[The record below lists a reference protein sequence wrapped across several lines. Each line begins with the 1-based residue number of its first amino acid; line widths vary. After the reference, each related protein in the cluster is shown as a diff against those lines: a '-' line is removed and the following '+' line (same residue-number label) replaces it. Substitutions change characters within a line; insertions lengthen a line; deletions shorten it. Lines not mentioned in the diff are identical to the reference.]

1 MFDLYVFKLEARYV
15 DCLPHF
21 HMSQDTLRKLALISV
36 LHLINVIP
44 FTNDPVRFYFVFV
57 SISFTALP
65 LPNKSFSRIV
75 YTEQL
80 IKDVRLLLL
89 KFPRLWP
96 SVVWM
101 PWLSCPE
108 EEFTSPSS
116 FSQLRIDTP
125 SKYTSSITCWH
136 EYSWDVFYDVTLRF
150 RGMDKNVKC
159 LNSFQCHR
167 LLIQTVVV

>member
-1 MFDLYVFKLEARYV
+1 MVDLYVFKLEARYV

-21 HMSQDTLRKLALISV
+21 HISQDTLRKLALISV

-57 SISFTALP
+57 SISFSALP

-108 EEFTSPSS
+108 EEFTSP
-116 FSQLRIDTP
+116 FLFLTAQNR
-125 SKYTSSITCWH
+125 YASSITCWH
-136 EYSWDVFYDVTLRF
+136 VFYDMTLRF

-159 LNSFQCHR
+159 LYSFQCHR